1 MKEKKK
7 GRVLLLISLII
18 GLIYGIYIISYFGG
32 AVSGSASGAEQVG
45 AGIATALVTPHI
57 VMTWI
62 GVIFNALAFFMYN
75 RPFAL
80 VAAILYTVA
89 MVVFPLYFMFVIV
102 EMILCYIA
110 FAKMKKTEN

>member
-7 GRVLLLISLII
+7 GRVLLFISLVI
-18 GLIYGIYIISYFGG
+18 GVLYIIYSFSYWGNINVN
-32 AVSGSASGAEQVG
+32 ATADSAEQIG
-45 AGIATALVTPHI
+45 TGIATVIVLPHV
-57 VMTWI
+57 VMTALA
-62 GVIFNALAFFMYN
+62 VIFNALAFFMYN

-89 MVVFPLYFMFVIV
+89 LVLFVMYFMFVII

-110 FAKMKKTEN
+110 FAKMKK

>member
-18 GLIYGIYIISYFGG
+18 GVIYGIYIVSYFGG
-32 AVSGSASGAEQVG
+32 AVSGSAGAEQVG
-45 AGIATALVTPHI
+45 AGIATTLATPHI